1 MTMVSRARAPKRA
14 ARSSARKRVLRRT
27 VWPGMRAEISRVKRK
42 RPDSLDAYDLVPRAQ
57 LDVDSGMPEQVSR
70 ALVLLERAIELDP
83 AYALAHGNAAMCHH
97 CLFLRAG
104 LQEVNRAASIHL
116 RRTVQR
122 RRAPEVRIQAAE

>member
-1 MTMVSRARAPKRA
+1 
-14 ARSSARKRVLRRT
+14 
-27 VWPGMRAEISRVKRK
+27 
-42 RPDSLDAYDLVPRAQ
+42 
-57 LDVDSGMPEQVSR
+57 MPEQVSR

>member
-1 MTMVSRARAPKRA
+1 MHCLAGHARRN
-14 ARSSARKRVLRRT
+14 
-27 VWPGMRAEISRVKRK
+27 SRVKRK